1 MELAFF
7 VYLAGLVG
15 KISFALFIILFLYG
29 VGVFGYTVYVT
40 ADNTDSY
47 RKKIPYQKRWAI
59 GWLCLAML
67 SAFIP
72 SEKTMW
78 LILGAYGT
86 QKAVQSEIGA
96 DIIEII
102 NLKIKKELEAM
113 KGEKK

>member
-1 MELAFF
+1 
-7 VYLAGLVG
+7 
-15 KISFALFIILFLYG
+15 
-29 VGVFGYTVYVT
+29 
-40 ADNTDSY
+40 
-47 RKKIPYQKRWAI
+47 
-59 GWLCLAML
+59 
-67 SAFIP
+67 
-72 SEKTMW
+72 MW

>member
-40 ADNTDSY
+40 TDSY

-78 LILGAYGT
+78 LMLGAYGT
-86 QKAVQSEIGA
+86 QKAVQSEIGS
-96 DIIEII
+96 DVIEII